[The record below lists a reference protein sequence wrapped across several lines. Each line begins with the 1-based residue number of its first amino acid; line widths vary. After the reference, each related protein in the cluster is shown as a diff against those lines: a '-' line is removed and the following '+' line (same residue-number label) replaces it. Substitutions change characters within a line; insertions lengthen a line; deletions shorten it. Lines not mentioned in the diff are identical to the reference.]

1 MAVLLA
7 IDIGVKT
14 GLALYG
20 HDGRLLWYRSQNF
33 GTVPRLRRGVRNV
46 LDTLPQLAWLILE
59 GGGPLAD
66 IWQREAARR
75 QIPVRQ
81 ISAEV
86 WRRQFLYAR
95 EQRHGVQAKE
105 SATEL
110 ARRIILWSGARRP
123 TSLRDD
129 AAEAILI
136 GLWGAIDVG
145 WLVTLPEIIRRSS
158 PNLTRPSHVQD
169 TQSYRPSW
177 CSGVDD
183 TAQ

>member
-1 MAVLLA
+1 LVSDGGLLQHSSVFDVKHPLVALRRINAMPVLLA

-33 GTVPRLRRGVRNV
+33 GTAQRLRRGVRSV
-46 LDTLPQLAWLILE
+46 LDTLPHLAWLVLE
-59 GGGPLAD
+59 GGGPLAE
-66 IWQREAARR
+66 IWRREATRR

-81 ISAEV
+81 ISAEA

-95 EQRHGVQAKE
+95 EQRHGAQAKE

-110 ARRIILWSGARRP
+110 ARRIIIWSGARRP

-136 GLWGAIDVG
+136 GLWGALDVG
-145 WLVTLPEIIRRSS
+145 WLADLPEAVRR
-158 PNLTRPSHVQD
+158 
-169 TQSYRPSW
+169 
-177 CSGVDD
+177 
-183 TAQ
+183 